1 MKKWI
6 NLIEGSSVH
15 QETVKKVHEITKNY
29 NNILICL
36 DSNHTHEHVL
46 KELNLYSPLIEIG
59 GYCCVFD
66 TIIEDMPKQMFNGRP
81 WGPGNNPKTA
91 VWEFLEKNKHC
102 EIIAIAEKNKDLLN
116 KVANKYKIPI
126 IEDAAEALGS
136 TYKGKKCGTFG
147 AYSILSFNGNK
158 IITTSGGGALVTNKK
173 EVKDKAVFLAT
184 QARDK
189 SVAYLHSHIGYNY
202 RMSNVLAGIGRGQM
216 EVLDERVTARR
227 ANFEFYRTNLAEL
240 KEIEFLMER
249 PNEPEYKKYLEI
261 RKRNLHKMREI
272 PVCKFNG

>member
-1 MKKWI
+1 MDIDIRKHNRDAIEMHPMKRWI

-91 VWEFLEKNKHC
+91 VWEFLEKKQ
-102 EIIAIAEKNKDLLN
+102 
-116 KVANKYKIPI
+116 
-126 IEDAAEALGS
+126 AL
-136 TYKGKKCGTFG
+136 
-147 AYSILSFNGNK
+147 
-158 IITTSGGGALVTNKK
+158 
-173 EVKDKAVFLAT
+173 
-184 QARDK
+184 
-189 SVAYLHSHIGYNY
+189 
-202 RMSNVLAGIGRGQM
+202 
-216 EVLDERVTARR
+216 
-227 ANFEFYRTNLAEL
+227 
-240 KEIEFLMER
+240 
-249 PNEPEYKKYLEI
+249 
-261 RKRNLHKMREI
+261 RN
-272 PVCKFNG
+272 